1 MILMDTNILNQHD
14 ENPYYYKDQ
23 LTGIANRFALLDY
36 LKANTRVNIFLVN
49 LDNFANINSAYG
61 FSIGDEILIEV
72 AKYFQ
77 KLKPQNAELFRF
89 DGNEFVFIVKDFYNF
104 RELKE
109 FSESLLS
116 FFQNSEIETTHNNI
130 EIIVKISL
138 SIGIAMGSGV
148 TTLNHAKSAVSELR
162 EHSRGSYKIFNSR
175 SEYAQKQ
182 QENVYWVN
190 KIRDAINDEKLMA
203 FFQPMRNNKTRKI
216 EKYECLARI
225 KDDDAMVSPA
235 RFMEASKITGTLS
248 LVTKTII
255 SSAFNMFKDNDYEF
269 SINITGSDIHLGYLE
284 KFLLLNAKKYNI
296 APSRVVLEILEDIV
310 TLTESDMLEQIRS
323 LRNKGFKVAIDDFGQ
338 ENSNFSRLLEFD
350 PDYLKIDGAFI
361 KNIVDDKKSQIIV
374 ESIVGVCQKSGITT
388 IAEYI
393 HNEKVQKKI
402 EAMGIDYS
410 QGYYIGE
417 PVAKV

>member
-1 MILMDTNILNQHD
+1 MNNNAN
-14 ENPYYYKDQ
+14 EKNPYYYKDQ
-23 LTGIANRFALLDY
+23 LTGIANRFALLEY

-49 LDNFANINSAYG
+49 LDNFANINNAYG

-72 AKYFQ
+72 ANYFK
-77 KLKPQNAELFRF
+77 KLKPKNAQLFRF

-104 RELKE
+104 RQLKE

-116 FFQNSEIETTHNNI
+116 FFQTAEIEIMHNKI
-130 EIIVKISL
+130 EIVVKISL

-162 EHSRGSYKIFNSR
+162 QHSRGSYKIFNSR
-175 SEYAQKQ
+175 SEYSQKQ
-182 QENVYWVN
+182 QEIVYWVN
-190 KIRDAINDEKLMA
+190 KIRHAINDENLIA
-203 FFQPMRNNKTRKI
+203 FFQPMRNNKTNKI

-225 KDDDAMVSPA
+225 KDDNAMVSPA

-255 SSAFNMFKDNDYEF
+255 SSAFSMFEGNDYEF

-296 APSRVVLEILEDIV
+296 KPSRVVLEILEDIV
-310 TLTESDMLEQIRS
+310 TLTESDMLDQIRS
-323 LRNKGFKVAIDDFGQ
+323 LRKKGFKVAIDDFGQ
-338 ENSNFSRLLEFD
+338 ENSNFSRLLELD

-361 KNIVDDKKSQIIV
+361 KDIVDDEKSQIIV
-374 ESIVGVCQKSGITT
+374 ESIVGICKKSGIKT

-393 HNEKVQKKI
+393 HNQKVQDKI
-402 EAMGIDYS
+402 QQMGIDYS
-410 QGYYIGE
+410 QGYFIGE
-417 PVAKV
+417 PKENLG